1 MTMNRRTL
9 LQGIGG
15 GLMAGQLAFLPRLA
29 QASSGGKYQAL
40 VCIFMYGGVDGNNVI
55 IPSPTNDA
63 ANYSIY
69 QQWRQSVALPSGG
82 GAPLN
87 QLESTKFALHPALV
101 KTSALWSGGELGVL
115 FNVGTTIDP
124 KLTVGEYQSNP
135 AGTNVPANLFSHEDQ
150 KNEWK
155 SAVYREGSTTGWG
168 GRIADTLPASGGGNI
183 APLLSFAGPDLFTLG
198 AVNAPLSLP
207 ASGPFVIDAYPTAK
221 YAGAVNTATASL
233 YDSAQSPYANAAIHA
248 AQTITA
254 AGAGASGLLNPVL
267 SGTNDTIDPFFSS
280 LTSSLSSQLWSVA
293 KVIADQS
300 QLGARTQVFYVDIG
314 NFDTHHDELETMNT
328 LLTEFDD
335 AVHAFYGAT
344 AALGL
349 AKNVTTFTMSDFNR
363 TYVPNTTD
371 GTDHAWGNHM
381 FVIGG
386 SVKPRSIVGTIPAL
400 YAPPGNAQKQVGP
413 LDVGTEG
420 RWIPQIAVDQYA
432 ATLAAWLGVSS
443 TNIQKIFPNLAQFSP
458 QNLGFLNP
466 VA

>member
-1 MTMNRRTL
+1 MSMNRRTV
-9 LQGIGG
+9 LQGLGG
-15 GLMAGQLAFLPRLA
+15 GLIAGQMSFLPHLA
-29 QASSGGKYQAL
+29 QASSGGQYQAL

-55 IPSPTNDA
+55 VPSPTNDA
-63 ANYSIY
+63 ATY
-69 QQWRQSVALPSGG
+69 QQWRQSIALPTAN

-87 QLESTKFALHPALV
+87 QLGSTKFALHPSLV
-101 KTSALWSGGELGVL
+101 KTNALWSAGELGVV

-124 KLTVGEYQSNP
+124 NLTVAQYQSAP
-135 AGTNVPANLFSHEDQ
+135 AGTQVPSNLFSHEDQ

-155 SAVYREGSTTGWG
+155 SAVYRQASVTGWG
-168 GRIADTLPASGGGNI
+168 GRIADTLQFSGGGNV
-183 APLLSFAGPDLFTLG
+183 APLLTFAGPDLFTLG

-207 ASGPFVIDAYPTAK
+207 PSGPFVIDAYHKTLYASAVQTAI
-221 YAGAVNTATASL
+221 ASL
-233 YDSAQSPYANAAIHA
+233 YDPAQSQYGNEAIHA
-248 AQTITA
+248 AQTITT
-254 AGAGASGLLNPVL
+254 AGVGASRLLNPVL
-267 SGTNDTIDPFFSS
+267 TGSNAIVDPYFSG
-280 LTSSLSSQLWSVA
+280 LTTPLGAQLWRVA

-300 QLGARTQVFYVDIG
+300 QLGAKAQVFYVDIG
-314 NFDTHHDELETMNT
+314 NFDIHHGELETMAA
-328 LLTEFDD
+328 LLAEFDD
-335 AVHAFYGAT
+335 AVHAFYSAT

-386 SVKPRSIVGTIPAL
+386 SVKPNSIVGAMPAL
-400 YAPPGNAQKQVGP
+400 YAPPGNAQQQVGP

-432 ATLAAWLGVSS
+432 ATLAAWLGVS
-443 TNIQKIFPNLAQFSP
+443 NADIKRIFPNLAQFTP

-466 VA
+466 LG